1 VREPLCIGN
10 FNAKL
15 GECTMSVPL
24 TYSLMRYLAAKKSVD
39 DRALNWQVWQHLVA
53 ALPRAT
59 PEQPLSIL
67 EVGAGI
73 GSMVERL
80 LTGDVLTHA
89 TYTAIDKAPTLL
101 AEAHRC
107 LRQWADERGF
117 QVDENRQGQLHMR
130 RAGQHITVETE
141 AFDVGRFMDRE
152 HGRRAWDLLIGQAFL
167 DLIDMP
173 TTLPGLCSLVRPGGL
188 LYFPTTFD
196 GDLIDMP
203 TTLPGLCSLV
213 RPGGLLYF
221 PTTFDGDTVFLPE
234 GDAEFDRVIEACY
247 HQTIDQRVL
256 DGKPSGDSRAG
267 RRLFAHL
274 RTAGVDVLA
283 AGSSDW
289 VVFAGANGYPADEA
303 YFLHDIINT
312 IGTALTG
319 HPHLDAER
327 LGAWVA
333 QRHAQIE
340 QSALV
345 YIAHQLDVLGRVTAP
360 VAERQDRKP

>member
-1 VREPLCIGN
+1 
-10 FNAKL
+10 
-15 GECTMSVPL
+15 MSVPL

-117 QVDENRQGQLHMR
+117 QVDENRQGQLHMQ
-130 RAGQHITVETE
+130 RAEQHIMVETE
-141 AFDVGRFMDRE
+141 AFDVARFMDRG
-152 HGRRAWDLLIGQAFL
+152 HGRRAWDLLIAQAFL
-167 DLIDMP
+167 
-173 TTLPGLCSLVRPGGL
+173 
-188 LYFPTTFD
+188 
-196 GDLIDMP
+196 DLIDMP

-303 YFLHDIINT
+303 YFLHDIIHT
-312 IGTALTG
+312 IDMALTG

-340 QSALV
+340 QGALV
-345 YIAHQLDVLGRVTAP
+345 YIAHQLDVLGRATAP
-360 VAERQDRKP
+360 VRERQDRKP